1 MPTFRPHRSVL
12 HLDDFVPEATWRM
25 QAVDHAGQEI
35 PIFAEF
41 REIIARRAG
50 PHVRLASLERFAFY
64 ERTRGA
70 LGRWGRARTGSTAIY
85 YSRKVS
91 FVPAALSIH
100 PPAPMVRVN
109 RRIIAHCR
117 NPVR

>member
-1 MPTFRPHRSVL
+1 
-12 HLDDFVPEATWRM
+12 M
-25 QAVDHAGQEI
+25 QVVDQADQEI

-70 LGRWGRARTGSTAIY
+70 LGWWGRARTGSTAIY

-91 FVPAALSIH
+91 FVPAAVSFH
-100 PPAPMVRVN
+100 PPAPTPQLARP
-109 RRIIAHCR
+109 AHLWWEIT
-117 NPVR
+117 